1 MATDRLAREDQ
12 NRAGVAISGNVQ
24 VSDTIQELQNPKSIL
39 VCGYEKTVEGLRG
52 K

>member
-12 NRAGVAISGNVQ
+12 NRAGLAISGNVQ
-24 VSDTIQELQNPKSIL
+24 VSDTIQKLLDPKSIL
-39 VCGYEKTVEGLRG
+39 VRGYEKAAGKLRG